1 MERQWAIKVLGP
13 IAGLTK
19 DQRRRVL
26 ERALK
31 DECCVMREYL
41 DDIIGM
47 IIILFFIL
55 GWIDW
60 LWIFGSRHLGPTHG
74 GP

>member
-1 MERQWAIKVLGP
+1 MTIRIEDLDPVTLEKLGMKAPSKPREFTAEMERQWAIKVLGP

-31 DECCVMREYL
+31 M
-41 DDIIGM
+41 
-47 IIILFFIL
+47 
-55 GWIDW
+55 
-60 LWIFGSRHLGPTHG
+60 SAA
-74 GP
+74 

>member
-1 MERQWAIKVLGP
+1 MTIRMEDLDRDTLEKLGLKAPAKPREFTAEMERQWAIKVLGP

-31 DECCVMREYL
+31 M
-41 DDIIGM
+41 
-47 IIILFFIL
+47 
-55 GWIDW
+55 
-60 LWIFGSRHLGPTHG
+60 SAA
-74 GP
+74 